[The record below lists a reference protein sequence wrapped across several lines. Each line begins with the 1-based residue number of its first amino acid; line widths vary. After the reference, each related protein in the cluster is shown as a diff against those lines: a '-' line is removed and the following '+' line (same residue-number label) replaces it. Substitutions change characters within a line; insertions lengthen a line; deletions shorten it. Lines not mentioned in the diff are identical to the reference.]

1 MLGYTVA
8 FRTYCAERESKMKGS
23 ASTRFAKLLFCL
35 LILGFLASPQARGQ
49 ARNRAADIAVFPP
62 SLADLVDMVKPGVVN
77 ISATTTVKVP
87 GNPFNHFFGPDQ
99 QGPFGDFFKRYWND
113 VPDRELK
120 RRSLGS
126 GFIIDKEGYIITNN
140 HVVEKADEITVRVN
154 GKEYKA
160 RTVGRDS
167 KTDLALI
174 KLSTPVKDLQPL
186 ALGDSD
192 KMRVGDWVI
201 AIGNPFGLE
210 ETVTKGI
217 ISATGRVI
225 GAGPYD
231 NFLQTDA
238 PINPG
243 NSGGPLLNLKGEVI
257 GINTAIVATGQ
268 GIGFAIPINTA
279 RLITSQLREKGTV
292 TRGWVG
298 LTLQNITSEI
308 AQAMGLKETNG
319 VLVSD
324 VLAGGPAEN
333 AGVQKGDVITNFNAK
348 EVRNTSDLSRLVAET
363 PINTTVTLR
372 IQRKGA
378 QQDLPIRIAEMPGDT
393 LASAGRVQ
401 TGTDLGMNV
410 DNILERYQ
418 RQFQLRDRMGVVVV
432 NVASGGAAE
441 KAGMQAGDIIKE
453 LNRFSVR
460 NLNDYRTILKQIKSG
475 ASLLLLVKRAGN
487 TFYLALSVP

>member
-1 MLGYTVA
+1 
-8 FRTYCAERESKMKGS
+8 
-23 ASTRFAKLLFCL
+23 
-35 LILGFLASPQARGQ
+35 
-49 ARNRAADIAVFPP
+49 
-62 SLADLVDMVKPGVVN
+62 MVKPGVVN

-87 GNPFNHFFGPDQ
+87 GNPFSHFFGPDD
-99 QGPFGDFFKRYWND
+99 QGPSGDFFRRYGSD

-140 HVVEKADEITVRVN
+140 HVVEKADEISVRVS

-160 RTVGRDS
+160 RTIGRDP

-257 GINTAIVATGQ
+257 GINTAIVAAGQ

-298 LTLQNITSEI
+298 LVLQSITPEMAQTL
-308 AQAMGLKETNG
+308 GLKETTG

-324 VLAGGPAEN
+324 VLPGGPADN
-333 AGVQKGDVITNFNAK
+333 AGIQRGDVITNFNGK

-363 PINTTVTLR
+363 PIGTNSHCPCTAKRRTARRGTQGCRNARRVR
-372 IQRKGA
+372 WPRPHA
-378 QQDLPIRIAEMPGDT
+378 HRHEPI
-393 LASAGRVQ
+393 SA
-401 TGTDLGMNV
+401 
-410 DNILERYQ
+410 
-418 RQFQLRDRMGVVVV
+418 
-432 NVASGGAAE
+432 
-441 KAGMQAGDIIKE
+441 
-453 LNRFSVR
+453 
-460 NLNDYRTILKQIKSG
+460 
-475 ASLLLLVKRAGN
+475 
-487 TFYLALSVP
+487 

>member
-1 MLGYTVA
+1 MTSGRSLRVA
-8 FRTYCAERESKMKGS
+8 IF
-23 ASTRFAKLLFCL
+23 LFCVLVSVL
-35 LILGFLASPQARGQ
+35 LVCPQAKGQ
-49 ARNRAADIAVFPP
+49 TRSRSPEIAVFPP

-77 ISATTTVKVP
+77 ISTNTTVKVP
-87 GNPFNHFFGPDQ
+87 GNPFSHFFGPDD
-99 QGPFGDFFKRYWND
+99 QGPSSDFFRRHWSE

-126 GFIIDKEGYIITNN
+126 GFIIDKEGYIVTNN
-140 HVVEKADEITVRVN
+140 HVVEKADEISVRVI

-160 RTVGRDS
+160 RTIGRDP

-174 KLSTPVKDLQPL
+174 KLSAPVKDLQPL

-225 GAGPYD
+225 GAGQYD

-257 GINTAIVATGQ
+257 GITTAIVASGQ

-279 RLITSQLREKGTV
+279 RLITSQLREKGAV

-298 LTLQNITSEI
+298 LVLQSINPEMSQTL
-308 AQAMGLKETNG
+308 GLKETTG
-319 VLVSD
+319 VLVTD
-324 VLAGGPAEN
+324 VVPGGPADN
-333 AGVQKGDVITNFNAK
+333 AAIQRGDVITNFNGK
-348 EVRNTSDLSRLVAET
+348 EVKNPSDLSRLVAET
-363 PINTTVTLR
+363 PIGRTVTAR
-372 IQRKGA
+372 VQRKGT
-378 QQDLPIRIAEMPGDT
+378 QQDVALKVAEMPGESVAPAART
-393 LASAGRVQ
+393 QARI
-401 TGTDLGMNV
+401 DLGMNV
-410 DNILERYQ
+410 DQILEKYQ
-418 RQFQLRDRMGVVVV
+418 RQFQLRDRTGVVVV
-432 NVASGGAAE
+432 SVASGGAAE
-441 KAGMQAGDIIKE
+441 QAGIQAGDIVKE
-453 LNRFSVR
+453 MNRFSVR
-460 NLNDYRTILKQIKSG
+460 NLNDYRTIIRQVKSG
-475 ASLLLLVKRAGN
+475 APLLLLIKRAGN
-487 TFYLALSVP
+487 TFYVAMSVP

>member
-1 MLGYTVA
+1 
-8 FRTYCAERESKMKGS
+8 MKGS
-23 ASTRFAKLLFCL
+23 ASTLFARLLFCL
-35 LILGFLASPQARGQ
+35 LALGLLACP
-49 ARNRAADIAVFPP
+49 RAESQTRSRTPDVTVFPP
-62 SLADLVDMVKPGVVN
+62 SLADLVEMVKPGVVN

-87 GNPFNHFFGPDQ
+87 GNPFSHFFGRDD
-99 QGPFGDFFKRYWND
+99 QGPLGDFFRRYGSD

-140 HVVEKADEITVRVN
+140 HVVEKADEITVRVS

-160 RTVGRDS
+160 RTIGRDS

-174 KLSTPVKDLQPL
+174 RLSTPVKDLQPL
-186 ALGDSD
+186 SLGDSD
-192 KMRVGDWVI
+192 RMRVGDWVI

-257 GINTAIVATGQ
+257 GINTAIVAAGQ

-279 RLITSQLREKGTV
+279 RLITSQLKEKGTV

-298 LTLQNITSEI
+298 LTLQSLSPEI
-308 AQAMGLKETNG
+308 AQHFGIKETSG
-319 VLVSD
+319 ILVSD
-324 VLAGGPAEN
+324 VLPGGPADN
-333 AGVQKGDVITNFNAK
+333 AGIQRGDVITNFNDK
-348 EVRNTSDLSRLVAET
+348 EVRNASDLSRLVAET
-363 PINTTVTLR
+363 PIGKIVTV
-372 IQRKGA
+372 
-378 QQDLPIRIAEMPGDT
+378 
-393 LASAGRVQ
+393 
-401 TGTDLGMNV
+401 
-410 DNILERYQ
+410 
-418 RQFQLRDRMGVVVV
+418 
-432 NVASGGAAE
+432 
-441 KAGMQAGDIIKE
+441 
-453 LNRFSVR
+453 
-460 NLNDYRTILKQIKSG
+460 
-475 ASLLLLVKRAGN
+475 
-487 TFYLALSVP
+487 

>member
-1 MLGYTVA
+1 
-8 FRTYCAERESKMKGS
+8 
-23 ASTRFAKLLFCL
+23 
-35 LILGFLASPQARGQ
+35 
-49 ARNRAADIAVFPP
+49 
-62 SLADLVDMVKPGVVN
+62 
-77 ISATTTVKVP
+77 
-87 GNPFNHFFGPDQ
+87 
-99 QGPFGDFFKRYWND
+99 
-113 VPDRELK
+113 
-120 RRSLGS
+120 
-126 GFIIDKEGYIITNN
+126 
-140 HVVEKADEITVRVN
+140 
-154 GKEYKA
+154 
-160 RTVGRDS
+160 
-167 KTDLALI
+167 
-174 KLSTPVKDLQPL
+174 
-186 ALGDSD
+186 
-192 KMRVGDWVI
+192 VGDWVI

-378 QQDLPIRIAEMPGDT
+378 QQDLPIRIAEMPGDA

>member
-1 MLGYTVA
+1 
-8 FRTYCAERESKMKGS
+8 MKGS
-23 ASTRFAKLLFCL
+23 RSRHVATFLFCVLVSGL
-35 LILGFLASPQARGQ
+35 LVCAQAKGQ
-49 ARNRAADIAVFPP
+49 ARSRAPEIAVFPP

-77 ISATTTVKVP
+77 ISTSTTVKVP
-87 GNPFNHFFGPDQ
+87 GNPFSHFFGPDDQ
-99 QGPFGDFFKRYWND
+99 DPSGDSFRRHWSE

-126 GFIIDKEGYIITNN
+126 GFIIDKEGYIVTNN
-140 HVVEKADEITVRVN
+140 HVVEKANEISVRVS

-160 RTVGRDS
+160 RTIGRDP

-174 KLSTPVKDLQPL
+174 KLSIPVQDLRPI

-192 KMRVGDWVI
+192 RMRVGDWVI

-257 GINTAIVATGQ
+257 GINTAIVAAGQ

-292 TRGWVG
+292 SRGWVG
-298 LTLQNITSEI
+298 LVLQSINPEM
-308 AQAMGLKETNG
+308 AQALGLKEAMG
-319 VLVSD
+319 VLVAD
-324 VLAGGPAEN
+324 VVPGGPADT
-333 AGVQKGDVITNFNAK
+333 GGIQKGDVITNFNGK
-348 EVRNTSDLSRLVAET
+348 ELKSGSDLARLVAET
-363 PINTTVTLR
+363 PIGTTVAVR
-372 IQRKGA
+372 VQRKGA
-378 QQDLPIRIAEMPGDT
+378 QQEVALKVAEMPGESV
-393 LASAGRVQ
+393 ASAARPQ
-401 TGTDLGMNV
+401 IQTDLGMNV
-410 DNILERYQ
+410 DNILEKYQ
-418 RQFQLRDRMGVVVV
+418 RQFQLRDRTGVVVV
-432 NVASGGAAE
+432 NVASGSAAE
-441 KAGMQAGDIIKE
+441 QAGIRAGDIVKE
-453 LNRFSVR
+453 MNRFSVR
-460 NLNDYRTILKQIKSG
+460 NLNDFRTIVRQLKSG
-475 ASLLLLVKRAGN
+475 ASVLLLIKRAGN
-487 TFYLALSVP
+487 TFYVAMSVP

>member
-1 MLGYTVA
+1 
-8 FRTYCAERESKMKGS
+8 MKGNAS
-23 ASTRFAKLLFCL
+23 ARFTKLLTYA
-35 LILGFLASPQARGQ
+35 LILGLFFCPQAKGQ
-49 ARNRAADIAVFPP
+49 VRSRIPEITVFPP

-77 ISATTTVKVP
+77 ISATTTVKVL
-87 GNPFNHFFGPDQ
+87 GNPFSHFFGPDD
-99 QGPFGDFFKRYWND
+99 QGPFGDFFKRYWSD

-154 GKEYKA
+154 GKQYTA
-160 RTVGRDS
+160 RTVGRDP

-174 KLSTPVKDLQPL
+174 KLSTPANNLHPL
-186 ALGDSD
+186 SLGDSD
-192 KMRVGDWVI
+192 TMRVGDWVI

-279 RLITSQLREKGTV
+279 RFITTQLKEKGRV

-298 LTLQNITSEI
+298 LALQSITPEI
-308 AQAMGLKETNG
+308 AQALGLNETSG

-324 VLAGGPAEN
+324 VLPGGPAEN
-333 AGVQKGDVITNFNAK
+333 TGIQKGDVIINFNGK

-363 PINTTVTLR
+363 PIGTTVSVRT
-372 IQRKGA
+372 QRKGA
-378 QQDLPIRIAEMPGDT
+378 QQDVTLRVAEMSGD
-393 LASAGRVQ
+393 AAAPAGHTQ
-401 TGTDLGMNV
+401 TPTELGMNV
-410 DNILERYQ
+410 DGILEKYQ
-418 RQFQLRDRMGVVVV
+418 RQFQLRDRTGVVVAS
-432 NVASGGAAE
+432 VAPGGAAE
-441 KAGMQAGDIIKE
+441 RAGIQAGDIIKE
-453 LNRFSVR
+453 MNRFSVR
-460 NLNDYRTILKQIKSG
+460 NLNDYRTILRQVKSG
-475 ASLLLLVKRAGN
+475 ASLLLLVKRVSN
-487 TFYLALSVP
+487 TFYVAMGVP